1 MTEQEQRHADQQQ
14 NHSDAVWDKVMIA
27 AVIGLL
33 SWNLMTTQQLA
44 VDVAVLT
51 EKIGR
56 IEETLKP

>member
-1 MTEQEQRHADQQQ
+1 MTEQEQRKADQIQ
-14 NHSDAVWDKVMIA
+14 NHNDDLWNKVLIA

-56 IEETLKP
+56 IEETLRP

>member
-1 MTEQEQRHADQQQ
+1 MTDQEQRKLDQQQ
-14 NHSDAVWDKVMIA
+14 NHNDDLWNKVLIA

-56 IEETLKP
+56 IEETLRP

>member
-1 MTEQEQRHADQQQ
+1 MTEQEQRHKDQQQ
-14 NHSDAVWDKVMIA
+14 NHQDDLWNKVLIA

-56 IEETLKP
+56 IEETLRP

>member
-1 MTEQEQRHADQQQ
+1 MTEQEQRHADQAQSHTDDLW
-14 NHSDAVWDKVMIA
+14 NKVMIA

-56 IEETLKP
+56 IEETLQP

>member
-1 MTEQEQRHADQQQ
+1 MTDQEKIDQQAKQSHADDMW
-14 NHSDAVWDKVMIA
+14 NKVMIA

-33 SWNLMTTQQLA
+33 TWNLMTTQKLA